1 MQIFFIKTNG
11 NRNCSTTEKK
21 AHTSLRM
28 EMFIQYK
35 HRRQCGRYHYRWKT
49 LVITEAS
56 VFDIS
61 IMKRDKIIQIHQWLI
76 KYNCIPPFLQ
86 VTSGVGALCVSLLWL
101 LLIQIL
107 TQDACKPLHLSIP
120 LVVRSLTR
128 AYFFVLS
135 KTQLFVILVLFS
147 VNKQNSQIK

>member
-1 MQIFFIKTNG
+1 MQIFFKKTNG

-21 AHTSLRM
+21 THTSLRM

-49 LVITEAS
+49 LVITGAS

-86 VTSGVGALCVSLLWL
+86 VTSGVEALWVSVVITPHSNIDARCVQASAPLYSSGCPELDSGLLFRPVKNPT
-101 LLIQIL
+101 ICN
-107 TQDACKPLHLSIP
+107 TSI
-120 LVVRSLTR
+120 VFR
-128 AYFFVLS
+128 
-135 KTQLFVILVLFS
+135 K
-147 VNKQNSQIK
+147 

>member
-1 MQIFFIKTNG
+1 MQIFFKKTNG

-21 AHTSLRM
+21 THTSLRM

-61 IMKRDKIIQIHQWLI
+61 IMKRDTIIQIHQWLI

-86 VTSGVGALCVSLLWL
+86 VTSGVGALWVSLLWL
-101 LLIQIL
+101 LLLQIL

-135 KTQLFVILVLFS
+135 KSQLFVILVLFS
-147 VNKQNSQIK
+147 VNKQISQIK